1 MDQKTAAAS
10 SEGDGHGSDIE
21 RQVRKLNVILD
32 VARAMGAKRDF
43 DALLDLIAEASRR
56 VVEADRCT
64 LYIYDREAGELW
76 SKIAH
81 GESQKIRLAIG
92 KGIAGFVARTREP
105 LIIQDAYAD
114 SRFNR
119 DVDRTTGY
127 RTRNILCVPM
137 VDDAGN
143 ITGVIQVLNKRDD
156 LPFDTADQDLLL
168 ALGGQAAVALQNA
181 ILHQEIQRLFDSFIK
196 ASVYAIEARDPT
208 THGHSERV
216 AELTVALAR
225 SLEHQTSGPYVGIAL
240 GDEVIRELRYAALLH
255 DFGKVGVREN
265 VLLKENKLYPHEFA
279 LISARFDFVRRT
291 IEHRY
296 ALRRCDLL
304 QQGPAVATSDELNK
318 LEQACAAD
326 LCALDEALDLVI
338 ACNRPTVLDDGNFSK
353 LQALGEVTYQ
363 DVRGI
368 TRPLLTT
375 EEIACL
381 SIRRGSLNNEERHE
395 IEAHVEFTFKFLSQI
410 PWTRELKNVPTI
422 AYAHHEKLS
431 GQGYPRGLSADQ
443 IPLQARMMSI
453 ADMYDALT
461 ASDRPYK
468 KAVPHDKA
476 INILLDEC
484 KRGSLDPDL
493 LRIFVESGVFQV
505 VRKGE

>member
-1 MDQKTAAAS
+1 MHT
-10 SEGDGHGSDIE
+10 SDIE
-21 RQVRKLNVILD
+21 RRVRKLNVILD

-105 LIIQDAYAD
+105 LIIKDAYAD
-114 SRFNR
+114 PRFNR

-137 VDDAGN
+137 VDDIGS
-143 ITGVIQVLNKRDD
+143 ITGVIQVLNKRDGLD
-156 LPFDTADQDLLL
+156 FDVDDQDLLL

-181 ILHQEIQRLFDSFIK
+181 TLHAEIQRLFDSFIK

-225 SLEHQTSGPYVGIAL
+225 ALEHQTSGPYVGIVL
-240 GDEVIRELRYAALLH
+240 GEEVIRELRYAALLH

-291 IEHRY
+291 VEY
-296 ALRRCDLL
+296 DFARRRGELL
-304 QQGPAVATSDELNK
+304 QGGPADAVRLQLEEL
-318 LEQACAAD
+318 EREAAAE
-326 LCALDEALDLVI
+326 LRMLDDALDLVI
-338 ACNRPTVLDDGNFSK
+338 ACNRPTVLDDGNFEK
-353 LQALGEVTYQ
+353 LQKLGAYTYR
-363 DVRGI
+363 DARGI
-368 TRPLLTT
+368 SRPLLTS

-395 IEAHVEFTFKFLSQI
+395 IEAHVEFTYKFLSQI
-410 PWTRELKNVPTI
+410 PWTRELKNVPSI

-431 GQGYPRGLSADQ
+431 GEGYPRGLLADQ
-443 IPLQARMMSI
+443 IPLQARIMSI

-461 ASDRPYK
+461 AADRPYK
-468 KAVPHDKA
+468 KAVPHDRA
-476 INILLDEC
+476 IDILLSEV

-493 LRIFVESGVFQV
+493 LRIFVEAGVYQV
-505 VRKGE
+505 VRKND